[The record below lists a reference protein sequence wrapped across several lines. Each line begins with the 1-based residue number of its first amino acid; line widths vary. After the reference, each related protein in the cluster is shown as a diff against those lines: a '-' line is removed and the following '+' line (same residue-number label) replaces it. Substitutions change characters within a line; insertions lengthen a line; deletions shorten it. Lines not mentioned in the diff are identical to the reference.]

1 VAGNDAKKIRAT
13 VDHLQGT
20 PALTVGEAPGFCH
33 DGGMIAFRLENSNVK
48 LEINP
53 DAAQRAGLKISSKLL
68 ALASVVR
75 EAGK

>member
-1 VAGNDAKKIRAT
+1 
-13 VDHLQGT
+13 
-20 PALTVGEAPGFCH
+20 
-33 DGGMIAFRLENSNVK
+33 MIAFRLENSNVK